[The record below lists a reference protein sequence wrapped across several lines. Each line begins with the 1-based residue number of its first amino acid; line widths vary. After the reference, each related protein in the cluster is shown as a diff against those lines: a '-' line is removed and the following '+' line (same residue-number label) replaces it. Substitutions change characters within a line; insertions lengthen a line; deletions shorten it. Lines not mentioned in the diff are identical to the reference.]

1 MKLDG
6 YSTNSQVQDING
18 SKSSC
23 EIFMKKVVVVLG
35 MHRSGTSAITRG
47 LELLGASLGDELMP
61 AVAGDNDKGFWEDV
75 GIYDINERLLKK
87 LDSSWDA
94 LANVDVTKLPTELIA
109 DEREDALRLLKQRM
123 MHTNVFGFKD
133 PRTVNL
139 LPFWQSIFSELELE
153 DNYVL
158 AIRDPRSVADSLAR
172 RNSFN
177 KQKSYFLWKKH
188 LTNALKYL
196 PKRPVVVV
204 DYDQLLADPLLQL
217 KRISEALSLPW
228 PGDTSQAVS
237 EYATEFLSTDLRHS
251 LYTKT
256 DDQSQ
261 LMPGSVEALYKS
273 LLSVAKNKENAP
285 RLTSLKWNELLGEN
299 EQESFLKYVDTVE
312 KGLMKSKEEKLSLE
326 NEIAQEVRFHQ
337 KLDEFTLSPLGRI
350 FAIVEKTYLLLRL
363 KSGEK
368 TNYSKM
374 LEESKDYLVH
384 HDEWRKSDTVSQPS
398 RFYLVIMVL
407 KYLIRH
413 PFSCLRLLNWQRFK
427 KLLGTLFSSD
437 KGGAVNWVAARFPEE
452 GRARKLP
459 VTFPESEEL
468 ESISLTFPKYTD
480 IDVSIV
486 IPVFNHYRTTMSCL
500 QSVLAHTTDVNYEV
514 IIADDL
520 STDLT
525 STIEKRIDNIVVV
538 RGDENLGFLRN
549 CNRAVS
555 VARGKYIV
563 LLNND
568 TNVQEAWLKPLIRT
582 IEQDPHV
589 GMVGPKLLFENG
601 NLQEAGGIVWND
613 ASGWNY
619 GRGQD
624 PELPEFNYLR
634 ETDYISGA
642 CILLQRRLWEKLGGF
657 DETFCPAYYEDTDL
671 AFQIRQLGYKVVYQP
686 QSEVVHFEGVSNG
699 TDLSS
704 GIKKYQQINQQ
715 VFREKWKAVLE
726 QKHFPNG
733 QNVFEARERSAD
745 KRTVVFIDQYVPFFD
760 KDAGSRSTYMYVKQ
774 MVESGINVKFL
785 PANFFSHEPYTDVLQ
800 QLGVEVLFGE
810 KYARNWKKW
819 FKENAKNIDVIYLH
833 RPHIAEDF
841 IDYLQTLK
849 PRPKLIYFGHD
860 LHYLRTSREAELNND
875 ASLKQQAEYWKQR
888 EYAIFSKVDKVFYPS
903 SVEVTEVKSLS
914 PETDVSALPLFL
926 LEEPDLKQDNH
937 ESRNDLLFVGGFGHP
952 PNVDA
957 VQWFVKAIM
966 PQLLSKQP
974 DLKLNIV
981 GSNVPDAIQ
990 NLESEHVIVHGFL
1003 SDEALTKLYQE
1014 VRIVVV
1020 PLRFGAGVK
1029 GKVLEALQ
1037 HGVPI
1042 VTTSI
1047 GAEGIPDADKVMRIA
1062 DTEEAMSRDILELYE
1077 DPELRQKYINRYPDY
1092 INTHFSRA
1100 AVQAVIDRD
1109 FLK

>member
-1 MKLDG
+1 
-6 YSTNSQVQDING
+6 
-18 SKSSC
+18 
-23 EIFMKKVVVVLG
+23 MKKVVVVLG

-61 AVAGDNDKGFWEDV
+61 AVVGDNDKGFWEDV
-75 GIYDINERLLKK
+75 GINDINERLLK
-87 LDSSWDA
+87 LLNSSWDA
-94 LANVDVTKLPTELIA
+94 LASIDVTKLSAEVIA
-109 DEREDALRLLKQRM
+109 KERNDALRLLKQRM
-123 MHTNVFGFKD
+123 AHTDVFGFKD

-139 LPFWQSIFSELELE
+139 LPFWQSIFSELELD
-153 DNYVL
+153 DNYLL

-177 KQKSYFLWKKH
+177 EQKSYYLWKKH

-204 DYDQLLADPLLQL
+204 DYDQLLASPLLQL
-217 KRISEALSLPW
+217 KRIAESLSLLW
-228 PGDTSQAVS
+228 PGDTSQALS
-237 EYATEFLSTDLRHS
+237 EYATEFLSVDLRHS
-251 LYTKT
+251 LYDK
-256 DDQSQ
+256 SEEESHS
-261 LMPGSVEALYKS
+261 MPASVEVLYKS
-273 LLSVAKNKENAP
+273 LLSVATNEANAP
-285 RLTSLKWNELLGEN
+285 ELTSIEWNSTWGETELDA
-299 EQESFLKYVDTVE
+299 FLKYIDAVE
-312 KGLMKSKEEKLSLE
+312 IELANVKQQNSTFEKNIAGFEELIETEAIKKTDFFSKLQTFNNSY
-326 NEIAQEVRFHQ
+326 
-337 KLDEFTLSPLGRI
+337 LGRI
-350 FAIVEKTYLLLRL
+350 FQFVERLYLLLHFQP
-363 KSGEK
+363 K
-368 TNYSKM
+368 TKTLYREM
-374 LEESKDYLVH
+374 IDESKSYLTAQSGS
-384 HDEWRKSDTVSQPS
+384 EKSDTVSQPS
-398 RFYLVIMVL
+398 RLYLAMMVL
-407 KYLIRH
+407 KYLFRH
-413 PFSCLRLLNWQRFK
+413 PFSSLRLLNWQRFK
-427 KLLGTLFSSD
+427 KLLGTLFSKD

-468 ESISLTFPKYTD
+468 DSISLTFPKYTD

-486 IPVFNHYRTTMSCL
+486 IPVFNHYRTTVSCL
-500 QSVLAHTTDVNYEV
+500 QSVLAHTTDINYEV
-514 IIADDL
+514 IVADDL

-568 TNVQEAWLKPLIRT
+568 TNVQEAWLHPLLRT
-582 IEQDPHV
+582 IEQDSDV

-601 NLQEAGGIVWND
+601 NLQEAGGIIWND

-642 CILLQRRLWEKLGGF
+642 CVMLQRSLWEKLGGF

-671 AFQIRQLGYKVVYQP
+671 AFQIRQMGYKVVYQP

-704 GIKKYQQINQQ
+704 GIKKHQQINQQ

-733 QNVFEARERSAD
+733 QNVFEARDRSAD
-745 KRTVVFIDQYVPFFD
+745 KKTVVFIDQYVPFFD

-785 PANFFSHEPYTDVLQ
+785 PANFFPHEPYTGVLQ
-800 QLGVEVLFGE
+800 QLGVEVLVGE

-819 FKENAKNIDVIYLH
+819 FKENADNIDVIYLH

-860 LHYLRTSREAELNND
+860 LHYLRTSREAQLNND
-875 ASLKQQAEYWKQR
+875 ASLKQQAEDWKQR

-926 LEEPDLKQDNH
+926 LEEPKLNQHQD
-937 ESRNDLLFVGGFGHP
+937 ETRSDLLFVGGFGHP

-957 VQWFVKAIM
+957 VQWFVQAVM
-966 PQLLSKQP
+966 PHLLSKQP

-990 NLESEHVIVHGFL
+990 NLESEHVLVHGFL
-1003 SDEALTKLYQE
+1003 SDEALSRLYKE

-1037 HGVPI
+1037 YGVPI

-1062 DTEEAMSRDILELYE
+1062 DTDEAISRDILELYE
-1077 DPELRQKYINRYPDY
+1077 HEALREEYISRYPDY
-1092 INTHFSRA
+1092 INTYFSRA